1 MYMFIVSIALNLIL
15 HFSMLSWVV
24 IDVVVR
30 DRSSSFVSLVLYVL
44 YVLNADD
51 DDGEEGVVVG
61 GRRREVRRAG

>member
-1 MYMFIVSIALNLIL
+1 MYMFIVSIALKLIL
-15 HFSMLSWVV
+15 HFSMPSWVV
-24 IDVVVR
+24 IDGVVR

-44 YVLNADD
+44 YADDD